1 MNLFD
6 GARVFADE
14 NARTS
19 RGRCDAVPGVSW
31 DIFVHASVSREQ
43 RDLNSR
49 ILFTSRAGLPPV
61 GFVLVAYSEAI
72 VSSRKIAILLIG
84 IR

>member
-1 MNLFD
+1 MHEPVGGAAMQCQELAGTSLF
-6 GARVFADE
+6 
-14 NARTS
+14 N
-19 RGRCDAVPGVSW
+19 
-31 DIFVHASVSREQ
+31 ASVSREQ

-61 GFVLVAYSEAI
+61 GFVLVGYSEAI
-72 VSSRKIAILLIG
+72 VNWRKIAISLIG